1 MLKLPYST
9 LRAAWP
15 ALRNPANLNKE
26 TPLTPEQ
33 FHWCFTNALSREESD
48 SVYERYYIPGRA
60 RPFFQAG
67 SCELQPECQTKVDY
81 KNPARAPL
89 LLVTGTEDRIC
100 PPSVNMSNFKQQR
113 KAPSATEH
121 KEYPGRSHWPGPGRL
136 GGARRLHAQLDDRAR
151 AIARGTACRGGPGR
165 GVHPA
170 ELDRLERPVV
180 VR

>member
-33 FHWCFTNALSREESD
+33 FHWCFTNALNREQSD
-48 SVYERYYIPGRA
+48 SVYERYYIPGSA

-67 SCELQPECQTKVDY
+67 FANFNPNAKTKVNY

-89 LLVTGTEDRIC
+89 LLVTGAEDRIC

-121 KEYPGRSHWPGPGRL
+121 KEYPGRSHWPGQDGWEELADYMLNWTTEHARTRAAQPAAA
-136 GGARRLHAQLDDRAR
+136 GA
-151 AIARGTACRGGPGR
+151 GR
-165 GVHPA
+165 GVHLA
-170 ELDRLERPVV
+170 GLDRLEQTS
-180 VR
+180 